1 MAGGAP
7 VVVTPWSIAKLVL
20 QTSLVVSLVVGS
32 SCILVDLSTIVA
44 KLGVVLQTLLVG
56 SLAARML

>member
-1 MAGGAP
+1 